1 MVSGRDGKRHGA
13 TMARGISCFA
23 CYFSVSLSLCS
34 VSLSRPEPVRCLG
47 IFACLQFNTLQ
58 VQWSFLDMSPLE
70 KQVKPSSRLTA
81 WFLAKAELLKE
92 PWPQMPAGHRA
103 VEFSQ
108 PSSLLQTHAALSAL
122 TVLAS
127 ELRGP
132 PLGCPSL
139 CHRSFLL
146 ARRAFLGN

>member
-34 VSLSRPEPVRCLG
+34 VSLSCPEPVRCLG

-58 VQWSFLDMSPLE
+58 WSFLDMSPLE
-70 KQVKPSSRLTA
+70 KQVKPGSRLAA
-81 WFLAKAELLKE
+81 WFLAKAKLLKE

-108 PSSLLQTHAALSAL
+108 PSSLLQTHTALSAL
-122 TVLAS
+122 AS
-127 ELRGP
+127 ESRGP

>member
-1 MVSGRDGKRHGA
+1 MESGMGPPWPYGA
-13 TMARGISCFA
+13 SCFA

-34 VSLSRPEPVRCLG
+34 ASLSCPKPVQCLG
-47 IFACLQFNTLQ
+47 VSACLQFINTLQ
-58 VQWSFLDMSPLE
+58 VQLSFLDMSPLE
-70 KQVKPSSRLTA
+70 KQVKPGSRLT
-81 WFLAKAELLKE
+81 WFLAKAELLIE

-108 PSSLLQTHAALSAL
+108 PPSLFQTHTASSAL

-132 PLGCPSL
+132 PRDSHPCTIALF
-139 CHRSFLL
+139 HLL
-146 ARRAFLGN
+146 IELS